1 MGLVQGGLIMKKTIK
16 FEKLISLFLLG
27 LSLCAIQY
35 VIEGAYANSFETQKV
50 DNNQSIESTKKI
62 RKIKKSLDNRI
73 YLLLDSDEGCIVS
86 EKPLNKDIVI
96 VYKEDE
102 KFKYDIVNPI
112 LKKDS
117 SDCISELAFVTDEPN
132 YFYNID
138 KKSKELVRGYGFEL
152 NKDQILYK
160 NNKVRGVDLIE
171 NGIPNIITE
180 CFSNEGAHFNIWG
193 GYNNEE
199 KLLHRYTYLDMDL
212 QVSCTENE
220 KIYSKGFLDIRNK
233 YREN

>member
-1 MGLVQGGLIMKKTIK
+1 MIYKILIGMC
-16 FEKLISLFLLG
+16 LLG
-27 LSLCAIQY
+27 LSACDTKHLSDTTHTKP
-35 VIEGAYANSFETQKV
+35 IEQ
-50 DNNQSIESTKKI
+50 KKI
-62 RKIKKSLDNRI
+62 EKPQENLPTVEKLKISKDIKKMLDNKI
-73 YLLLDSDEGCIVS
+73 YVLLDSDEGCIVS

-117 SDCISELAFVTDEPN
+117 SDCVSELAFVTDEPN

-138 KKSKELVRGYGFEL
+138 KKSKELVRGYGFQL

-160 NNKVRGVDLIE
+160 NNKVRGVDLIG
-171 NGIPNIITE
+171 NRIPNIITE

>member
-117 SDCISELAFVTDEPN
+117 SDCVSELAFVTDEPN

-160 NNKVRGVDLIE
+160 
-171 NGIPNIITE
+171 IIKL
-180 CFSNEGAHFNIWG
+180 EGGFNRKW
-193 GYNNEE
+193 NP
-199 KLLHRYTYLDMDL
+199 
-212 QVSCTENE
+212 
-220 KIYSKGFLDIRNK
+220 
-233 YREN
+233 

>member
-1 MGLVQGGLIMKKTIK
+1 MIYKILIGMC
-16 FEKLISLFLLG
+16 LLG
-27 LSLCAIQY
+27 LSACDTKHLSDTTHTKP
-35 VIEGAYANSFETQKV
+35 IEQQKIEKPQANLPTVEKL
-50 DNNQSIESTKKI
+50 KI
-62 RKIKKSLDNRI
+62 SKDIKKMLDNKI
-73 YLLLDSDEGCIVS
+73 YVLLDSDEGCIVS

-117 SDCISELAFVTDEPN
+117 SDCVSELAFVTDEPN

-138 KKSKELVRGYGFEL
+138 KRSKELVRGYGFQL

-160 NNKVRGVDLIE
+160 NNKVRGVDLIGD
-171 NGIPNIITE
+171 GIPNIITE

>member
-1 MGLVQGGLIMKKTIK
+1 MREIKVIYKKLVFVCLV
-16 FEKLISLFLLG
+16 G
-27 LSLCAIQY
+27 LSLSTIHY
-35 VIEGAYANSFETQKV
+35 VIEGAYANSFKMQKV
-50 DNNQSIESTKKI
+50 NNNQSIESNEKI
-62 RKIKKSLDNRI
+62 RKIKKSLNDKI

-112 LKKDS
+112 LKEDS
-117 SDCISELAFVTDEPN
+117 SDCVSELAFVTDEPN
-132 YFYNID
+132 YFYNIN

-160 NNKVRGVDLIE
+160 NNKIRGVDLIGD
-171 NGIPNIITE
+171 GIPNIITE
-180 CFSNEGAHFNIWG
+180 CFSNEGTHFNIFG
-193 GYNNEE
+193 GHNNEE
-199 KLLHRYTYLDMDL
+199 KLLHRYTYLDMNL
-212 QVSCTENE
+212 QASCTENE
-220 KIYSKGFLDIRNK
+220 KIYSKGLLDLRNK

>member
-1 MGLVQGGLIMKKTIK
+1 MGLC
-16 FEKLISLFLLG
+16 S
-27 LSLCAIQY
+27 IQY
-35 VIEGAYANSFETQKV
+35 VIEGAYANSFEIKKV
-50 DNNQSIESTKKI
+50 NNNQSIESTVKI
-62 RKIKKSLDNRI
+62 RKIKKSLDNKI

-86 EKPLNKDIVI
+86 EKPFNKDIVI
-96 VYKEDE
+96 VYKEDK

-117 SDCISELAFVTDEPN
+117 SDCVSELAFVTDEPN

-138 KKSKELVRGYGFEL
+138 KRSKELVRGYGFQL

-160 NNKVRGVDLIE
+160 NNKVRGVDLIGD
-171 NGIPNIITE
+171 GIPNIITE

-220 KIYSKGFLDIRNK
+220 KIYSKGFLNIRNK

>member
-1 MGLVQGGLIMKKTIK
+1 MIYKILIGIC
-16 FEKLISLFLLG
+16 LLG
-27 LSLCAIQY
+27 LSACDTKHLSDTTHTKP
-35 VIEGAYANSFETQKV
+35 IEQQK
-50 DNNQSIESTKKI
+50 IEKPQENLPTVEKLKI
-62 RKIKKSLDNRI
+62 SKDIKKMLDNKI
-73 YLLLDSDEGCIVS
+73 YVLLDSDEGCIVS

-117 SDCISELAFVTDEPN
+117 SDCVSELAFVTDEPN
-132 YFYNID
+132 YFYNIN

-160 NNKVRGVDLIE
+160 NNKIRGVDLIGD
-171 NGIPNIITE
+171 GIPNIITE
-180 CFSNEGAHFNIWG
+180 CFSNEGAHFNIFG
-193 GYNNEE
+193 GNNNEE
-199 KLLHRYTYLDMDL
+199 KLLHRYIYLDMNL
-212 QVSCTENE
+212 QASCTENE
-220 KIYSKGFLDIRNK
+220 KIYSKGLLDIRNK

>member
-1 MGLVQGGLIMKKTIK
+1 MIYKILIGMC
-16 FEKLISLFLLG
+16 LLG
-27 LSLCAIQY
+27 LSACDTKHLSDTTHTKP
-35 VIEGAYANSFETQKV
+35 IEQQK
-50 DNNQSIESTKKI
+50 IEKPQENLPTVEKLKI
-62 RKIKKSLDNRI
+62 SKDIKKMLDNKI
-73 YLLLDSDEGCIVS
+73 YVLLDSDEGCIVS

-117 SDCISELAFVTDEPN
+117 SDCVSELAFVTDEPN

-138 KKSKELVRGYGFEL
+138 KKSKELVRGYGFQL

-160 NNKVRGVDLIE
+160 NNKVRGVDLIG

>member
-1 MGLVQGGLIMKKTIK
+1 MIYK
-16 FEKLISLFLLG
+16 KLIFVCLLG
-27 LSLCAIQY
+27 LNVCTIQY
-35 VIEGAYANSFETQKV
+35 LIEEAYANPFEAQKV
-50 DNNQSIESTKKI
+50 DNKQSIESTIKI
-62 RKIKKSLDNRI
+62 RKIKKSLDNKI
-73 YLLLDSDEGCIVS
+73 YLLLDPDEGCIIS

-96 VYKEDE
+96 IYKDDE
-102 KFKYDIVNPI
+102 KIKYDVVTPV
-112 LKKDS
+112 LKNDD
-117 SDCISELAFVTDEPN
+117 SDCVSKLTIVTDEPN
-132 YFYNID
+132 YFYNIN
-138 KKSKELVRGYGFEL
+138 KRSKDLVRGYGFEL

-160 NNKVRGVDLIE
+160 NNKIRGVDLIGD
-171 NGIPNIITE
+171 GIPNIVTE
-180 CFSNEGAHFNIWG
+180 CFSSEGAHFNIWG

>member
-1 MGLVQGGLIMKKTIK
+1 MREIKVIYKKLVFVCLV
-16 FEKLISLFLLG
+16 G
-27 LSLCAIQY
+27 LSLSTIHY
-35 VIEGAYANSFETQKV
+35 VIKGAYANSFKMQKV
-50 DNNQSIESTKKI
+50 NNNQSIESNEKI
-62 RKIKKSLDNRI
+62 RKIKKSLNDKI

-86 EKPLNKDIVI
+86 KKPLNKDIVI

-117 SDCISELAFVTDEPN
+117 SDCVSELAFVTDEPN
-132 YFYNID
+132 YFYNIN

-160 NNKVRGVDLIE
+160 NNKIRGVDLIGD
-171 NGIPNIITE
+171 GIPNIITE
-180 CFSNEGAHFNIWG
+180 CFSNEGAHFNIFG
-193 GYNNEE
+193 GHNNEE
-199 KLLHRYTYLDMDL
+199 KLLHRYTYLDMNL
-212 QVSCTENE
+212 QASCTENE
-220 KIYSKGFLDIRNK
+220 KIYSKGLLDIRNK

>member
-1 MGLVQGGLIMKKTIK
+1 MGLVQGGLIMEKTIK

-50 DNNQSIESTKKI
+50 DNNQSIESTEKI
-62 RKIKKSLDNRI
+62 RKIKKSLDNKI

-117 SDCISELAFVTDEPN
+117 SDCVSELAFVTDEPN
-132 YFYNID
+132 YFYSID

-160 NNKVRGVDLIE
+160 NNKVRGVDLIG